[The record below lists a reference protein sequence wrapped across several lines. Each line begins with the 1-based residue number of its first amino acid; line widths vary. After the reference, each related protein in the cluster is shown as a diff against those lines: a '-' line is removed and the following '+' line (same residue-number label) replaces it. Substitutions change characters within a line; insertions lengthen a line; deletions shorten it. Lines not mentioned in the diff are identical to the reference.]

1 MRMKLLVCLV
11 LPIFTLSGCTAYRTQ
26 YAGFR
31 PPEAY
36 PGHQVVDGVAIGGE
50 AYAGKDEAENA
61 FGFDIKGAGLLPV
74 QIVLDNKSGQDL
86 QIVPSQTF
94 LVDDGGRYWNI
105 IPTSVAIER
114 LEKSTQLAAIGSG
127 AGKGAFLGA
136 AGGAIL
142 GAAIGIVAG
151 ENVGSALGKG
161 AALGA
166 AGGAV
171 VGGVKEGTSGE
182 RERKI
187 TDDIREK
194 SIEGRPIPAAALAN
208 GFIFFPGEAETAR
221 ELRLQYRE
229 IASGMVHTVVLKLK
243 ETGTTK

>member
-1 MRMKLLVCLV
+1 MIRKLVAGMILA
-11 LPIFTLSGCTAYRTQ
+11 IFTLSGCTAYKSQ
-26 YAGFR
+26 YVPFR
-31 PPEAY
+31 PPQGY
-36 PGHQVVDGVAIGGE
+36 LNYQVLDGVSMGAE
-50 AYAGKDEAENA
+50 AYATQDDAENA

-74 QIVLDNKSGQDL
+74 QLVMDNKSGKNLELVAD
-86 QIVPSQTF
+86 QTF
-94 LVDDGGRYWNI
+94 LVDGENRYWPVV
-105 IPTSVAIER
+105 PTNVAVDR
-114 LEKSTQLAAIGSG
+114 RSKSSQLANIGKG
-127 AGKGAFLGA
+127 AGKGALLGA

-182 RERKI
+182 QEHTI
-187 TDDIREK
+187 LGDIRTK
-194 SIEGRPIPAAALAN
+194 GLEGKTIPPENLAN
-208 GFIFFPGEAETAR
+208 GFIFFPGEAPSAR

-229 IASGMVHTVVLKLK
+229 VESGKVHSVVLRLK
-243 ETGTTK
+243 